1 MGFDRTAWGDKVTDT
16 STTAQY
22 TLGTLRWAEHPTYGE
37 VMWRYVKNDEAATN
51 FVQGDVIQ
59 AKASTLAW
67 ATGILAATAKLPRHK
82 VIGVADHTIAFGSYG
97 WIICLGRCQVEC
109 DGAVA
114 ANDSIMCE
122 GTAGRAKTA
131 TLTNADEVAAVFG
144 IALEA
149 DGAAGS
155 LADCKISCL

>member
-22 TLGTLRWAEHPTYGE
+22 TLGTLRWADHPTYGE

-67 ATGILAATAKLPRHK
+67 ATGILAATAKLPRNK

-97 WIICLGRCQVEC
+97 WIICLGRCQVESAA
-109 DGAVA
+109 AVV
-114 ANDSIMCE
+114 ANDTIMCD

-131 TLTNADEVAAVFG
+131 TLTNADEVAAAFG

-149 DGAAGS
+149 SSGAGA
-155 LADCKISCL
+155 LVDCKISCL